1 MPLHF
6 YKEIIMP
13 FYDIHCSE
21 CEGIFE
27 RMLKVSDLH
36 TEVECPYCK
45 QQTTARPALNAS
57 RVSLQVT
64 DTWKPRTGAER
75 LAGNGVAGQGTST
88 RRIRNS
94 VLHNCKGHSCSICEL
109 P

>member
-1 MPLHF
+1 MPL
-6 YKEIIMP
+6 
-13 FYDIHCSE
+13 YDIHCSA

-27 RMLKVSDLH
+27 RMLPVSALH
-36 TEVECPYCK
+36 APTTCPYCK
-45 QQTTARPALNAS
+45 EQTAAKPALNAA
-57 RVSLQVT
+57 RVALQVV
-64 DTWKPRTGAER
+64 DTWKPRTNAER